1 MQSVDV
7 ADLDQMIEEF
17 SKKNQ
22 NPKQAND
29 FLLNDIGISPLKP
42 MEIQRLSN
50 NEIEADRLIHEL
62 ESEEKENEPLT
73 QLEAPSNCI
82 EGENLELFDT
92 DDFMDAMDNFDNI
105 DLMDVAEDIV
115 ITSEPVDVNDIF
127 GDTQSTR
134 PSTSLD
140 NTQ

>member
-17 SKKNQ
+17 SKQNQ
-22 NPKQAND
+22 NSKHAND
-29 FLLNDIGISPLKP
+29 FLLNDIGISLLKP

-73 QLEAPSNCI
+73 QLETPSNCL
-82 EGENLELFDT
+82 ERENPELFDT

-105 DLMDVAEDIV
+105 DLMDVAEEVV
-115 ITSEPVDVNDIF
+115 ITRESVDVNDIF